1 MPSKITLENEIKL
14 NNIKLNNRG
23 LKILENK
30 LFAESLSLTC
40 SCIDS
45 LEDLNSHEVSFF
57 KSEFTGLVN
66 DYKHLQSLIYKHNLK
81 KLKKGVKW

>member
-1 MPSKITLENEIKL
+1 MPGKITLEYEIKT
-14 NNIKLNNRG
+14 NKIKLDNKG

-45 LEDLNSHEVSFF
+45 LEDLDSQEIDFF
-57 KSEFTGLVN
+57 KSEFIGLVN
-66 DYKHLQSLIYKHNLK
+66 DYKYLQSLIYKHNLN
-81 KLKKGVKW
+81 KLKKGVK